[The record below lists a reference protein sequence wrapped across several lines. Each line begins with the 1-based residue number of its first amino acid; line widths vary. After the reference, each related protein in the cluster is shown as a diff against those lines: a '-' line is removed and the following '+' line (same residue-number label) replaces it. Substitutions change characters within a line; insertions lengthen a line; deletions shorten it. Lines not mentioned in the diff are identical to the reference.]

1 MSSALRSLSSKP
13 ITPEEFTSYQ
23 NIEDTF
29 PPVYEEGKQ
38 LLALVAGKIQIMRL
52 ETEIFPQLLV
62 EDNKALIQQNERDYI
77 ELEHKVAHFREKLQ
91 SINGQI
97 ERSINLNNKVPNSDI
112 RSFEYLHTTTKV
124 YDFCRQAL
132 PTLQDWYVQGTLL
145 DKRFDLVLNKDPKHY
160 HDSMTKFSEI
170 IKPSTGIFSAF
181 TSTFSQLWGYAT
193 EASAAPAHASP
204 VKVDDNSWK
213 TAHALSFIS
222 PGILEKLQ
230 LEDELSEFNSKLDK
244 DGSIKA
250 AHYQEKVQLFKS
262 LLSKIVN
269 KDSLQTLDDIQTTIT
284 ELHKKILAKLIQ
296 HIIAQAPD
304 SLSTIL
310 EDKTVKEAL
319 IHIDSRIQGAKATTQ
334 NLRDCLRQL
343 LNNDMAIYNKPSK
356 DPLKTELL
364 HHLLI
369 VANKI

>member
-1 MSSALRSLSSKP
+1 MASAIRKQ

-23 NIEDTF
+23 NIEDSF
-29 PPVYEEGKQ
+29 PPVYDEGKQ
-38 LLALVAGKIQIMRL
+38 LLALMAGKIQIMRL

-62 EDNKALIQQNERDYI
+62 ENNKALIQQNEREYI
-77 ELEHKVAHFREKLQ
+77 DLQLQVAHFREKLQ

-97 ERSINLNNKVPNSDI
+97 ERAINLCNKVPNSDI
-112 RSFEYLHTTTKV
+112 RSFDYLQTSTKV

-132 PTLQDWYVQGTLL
+132 PTLQDWHIQGTLL

-160 HDSMTKFSEI
+160 HDSMSKFSET
-170 IKPSTGIFSAF
+170 IKPSAGIFTAL

-193 EASAAPAHASP
+193 EASAASAPASP
-204 VKVDDNSWK
+204 LKIDENSWK

-222 PGILEKLQ
+222 PAILERLHP
-230 LEDELSEFNSKLDK
+230 EDELSEFTSKLDK
-244 DGSIKA
+244 EAFTKA
-250 AHYQEKVQLFKS
+250 AHYQDKVQLFRA

-269 KDSLQTLDDIQTTIT
+269 KESLQTQEDIQKTIT
-284 ELHKKILAKLIQ
+284 EFHKKILIKLMQ

-304 SLSTIL
+304 SLSSFL
-310 EDKTVKEAL
+310 EDKSFKEAL
-319 IHIDSRIQGAKATTQ
+319 IHIDSRIQGARATTQ

-343 LNNDMAIYNKPSK
+343 LNNDMSLYNKPSK

-364 HHLLI
+364 NYLLI